1 MNTKTAFW
9 LAALMV
15 SPILAET
22 SACATTDLTLIP
34 GGEFAL
40 DASHAKIIFST
51 THFGFS
57 TYYGLF
63 TNFDAK
69 LNFDTSVPAKST
81 LDVTIHLDGIDTTN
95 AKLDEHLK
103 SADFFDVAHF
113 PVATFKAT
121 KVEVTGPAVGKI
133 TGDLTLHGVT
143 KPITLE
149 TSFNGGGLN
158 PMSKAYVVGFNA
170 TGTIK
175 RSDFGIKTYVPA
187 VGDDVNLII
196 SAEFDRVQ

>member
-1 MNTKTAFW
+1 MNTKTAFL

-15 SPILAET
+15 SPLLAET
-22 SACATTDLTLIP
+22 SVGATTDLAMVE
-34 GGEFAL
+34 GGQFAL
-40 DASHAKIIFST
+40 DPSHAKIIFST

-69 LNFDTSVPAKST
+69 LNFDTSAPAKST
-81 LDVTIHLDGIDTTN
+81 LDVTINLDGIDTTN
-95 AKLDEHLK
+95 AKLDAHLK

-121 KVEVTGPAVGKI
+121 KVEVTGPAAGKV

-149 TSFNGGGLN
+149 ASFNGGGLN

-187 VGDDVNLII
+187 VGDDVTLTI